1 MLRLA
6 IYFLLIQGALLF
18 TFFMI
23 FSALTAGGLE
33 RFHNEGEII
42 NRAII
47 VFLFYSAFA
56 TFFFMVHDYAKI
68 RVVTTN
74 KKWLFQPIRQAF
86 GWVFR
91 NLGQSFL
98 LYLLYIITFGILFFI
113 YLLLDG
119 GTAILAIFLI
129 GQFFVVARIGTK
141 LLNLASALALHE
153 SRS

>member
-1 MLRLA
+1 
-6 IYFLLIQGALLF
+6 IQGAVLF

-47 VFLFYSAFA
+47 VFLFYSIFA

-68 RVVTTN
+68 QVVSSDKN
-74 KKWLFQPIRQAF
+74 LLFQPTRQAF

-98 LYLLYIITFGILFFI
+98 LYLLNLLTFGILFFI
-113 YLLLDG
+113 YLQLDG
-119 GTAILAIFLI
+119 GASILAVFLI
-129 GQFFVVARIGTK
+129 GQFFVLARIGTK
-141 LLNLASALALHE
+141 LLNLASAVALRE
-153 SRS
+153 NRS